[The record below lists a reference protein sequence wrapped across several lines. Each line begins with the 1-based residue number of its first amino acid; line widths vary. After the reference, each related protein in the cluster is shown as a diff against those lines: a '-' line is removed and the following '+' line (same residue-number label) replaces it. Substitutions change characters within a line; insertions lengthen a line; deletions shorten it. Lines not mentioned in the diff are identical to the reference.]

1 MKNPQVKI
9 KLLEPKSIRGEML
22 KKGDVVEVHEG
33 VANWL
38 IERKAAEK
46 TKKVS
51 S

>member
-1 MKNPQVKI
+1 MKNPQVEI
-9 KLLEPKSIRGEML
+9 KLLEPKSIRGKPR
-22 KKGDVVEVHEG
+22 KKGDVVTVHEG

-46 TKKVS
+46 TKKAS